1 MTRRSW
7 FGRLV
12 GLALAVLPAPTAP
25 AWAHAIVLEAE
36 PGVDAT
42 VAGPDVA
49 VRIQFNSR
57 IDHRRS
63 RLTLLP
69 AKGAPRTLAID
80 PKGGPAVLVARA
92 SGVAD
97 GEYALRWQVLAE
109 DGHITRGDIPFKVG
123 H

>member
-12 GLALAVLPAPTAP
+12 GLALAVLPAPTTA
-25 AWAHAIVLEAE
+25 AWAHAIVLDAE
-36 PGVDAT
+36 PGVDVT

-49 VRIQFNSR
+49 VRLQFNSR

-69 AKGAPRTLAID
+69 VKGEPRTLAID
-80 PKGGPAVLVARA
+80 ATGGPAVLIARA
-92 SGVAD
+92 SGLAA

-123 H
+123 R

>member
-7 FGRLV
+7 FGRLA
-12 GLALAVLPAPTAP
+12 GLALALLPAPTTAV
-25 AWAHAIVLEAE
+25 WAHAIVLVAE
-36 PGVDAT
+36 PDVDAT
-42 VAGPDVA
+42 VVGPDIA

-69 AKGAPRTLAID
+69 AKGEPRILAID
-80 PKGGPAVLVARA
+80 AGGGPAVLLARA
-92 SGVAD
+92 AGLSA

-123 H
+123 R

>member
-12 GLALAVLPAPTAP
+12 GLALAVPPAPAG
-25 AWAHAIVLEAE
+25 AHAIVLVAE
-36 PGVDAT
+36 PDVDAT
-42 VAGPDVA
+42 VAGPDLA

-69 AKGAPRTLAID
+69 AKGEPRTLAID
-80 PKGGPAVLVARA
+80 AQGGPAVLVARA
-92 SGVAD
+92 SGLAA

-123 H
+123 R

>member
-1 MTRRSW
+1 VTRRSW

-12 GLALAVLPAPTAP
+12 GLALAVLPASTAP

-42 VAGPDVA
+42 VTGPDVA
-49 VRIQFNSR
+49 VRIRFNSR

-69 AKGAPRTLAID
+69 AQGKPVTLAID
-80 PKGGPAVLVARA
+80 PKGGPAMLVARA
-92 SGVAD
+92 AGLAS

-123 H
+123 R